1 MNYKVLFMGT
11 PDFALPSLDA
21 LCNAYGVCAV
31 VTQPDK
37 PKGRGYVLTPPPV
50 KVYAAEHGIP
60 VYQPPTLKGGAFES
74 ELKEIDP
81 DIIVV
86 SAFGQILPEYVL
98 NYPKYGCI
106 NIHGSLLPE
115 YRGAAPMQRAIIDG
129 KKQTGITTMYMAKGL
144 DTGDML
150 EKAVVDIDNDDNF
163 ETVHDKLASL
173 GAKLILS
180 TVDKLIKG
188 EIVPEKQDDA
198 KATYASKIEK
208 SDCLIDFTKSA
219 KEIHDRIRGL
229 SPFPLAYSYLD
240 GRMIKFLRSEIADT
254 ETDADC
260 GKVISL
266 DGGMIVISCG
276 EGAIGISALLPEGKT
291 RMSAADFIRGR
302 KISVGD
308 RFESEKR

>member
-1 MNYKVLFMGT
+1 MGT
-11 PDFALPSLDA
+11 PDFALPCLDA
-21 LCNAYGVCAV
+21 LNSRYGVAAV

-37 PKGRGYVLTPPPV
+37 PKGRGYILTPSPV

-60 VYQPPTLKGGAFES
+60 VYQPQTLRGGAFEN
-74 ELKEIDP
+74 ELREIDP

-86 SAFGQILPEYVL
+86 AAFGQILPEYVL
-98 NYPKYGCI
+98 NYPEYGCI

-150 EKAVVDIDNDDNF
+150 EKAVIDIEDEDSF
-163 ETVHDKLASL
+163 ESIHDKLATL

-180 TVDKLIKG
+180 TIEKLING
-188 EIVPEKQDDA
+188 EISPEKQDDS

-208 SDCLIDFTKSA
+208 SDCLVDFSKSA
-219 KEIHDRIRGL
+219 RQIHDLIRGL
-229 SPFPLAYSYLD
+229 SPFPLAYSDLN
-240 GRMIKFLRSEIADT
+240 GRIIKFVRSKI
-254 ETDADC
+254 TDMKCEGPC
-260 GKVISL
+260 GTVLSI
-266 DGGMIVISCG
+266 DGGLIVIACG
-276 EGAIGISALLPEGKT
+276 EGAIGISALLPEGKS

-302 KISVGD
+302 QIAPGD
-308 RFESEKR
+308 RFGSDKQ